1 LDRYTKMKILQLQ
14 TTGDEFFML
23 DNEIRRRKINT

>member
-1 LDRYTKMKILQLQ
+1 MKILQLQ

-23 DNEIRRRKINT
+23 DNEIRRRKI

>member
-1 LDRYTKMKILQLQ
+1 MKILQLQ